1 MSAPGSSVLNV
12 VKRGPARPVIP
23 TELRVSL
30 NELSEEAR
38 QAVGRWG
45 EEAVYRP
52 GGDAEFIRAHTLPL
66 NHAWLSAC
74 KPGWAI
80 ICLFL
85 CAGIH
90 THPPVGSTEMTKIT
104 AHMNLCQVLYIYFG
118 ETPKTNYCMLVHTL
132 CLSR

>member
-52 GGDAEFIRAHTLPL
+52 GGDAEFIRARTPPSEPCLAQCMQTRLGHHLPFFMCGNPHTP
-66 NHAWLSAC
+66 S
-74 KPGWAI
+74 G
-80 ICLFL
+80 
-85 CAGIH
+85 G
-90 THPPVGSTEMTKIT
+90 
-104 AHMNLCQVLYIYFG
+104 
-118 ETPKTNYCMLVHTL
+118 
-132 CLSR
+132 